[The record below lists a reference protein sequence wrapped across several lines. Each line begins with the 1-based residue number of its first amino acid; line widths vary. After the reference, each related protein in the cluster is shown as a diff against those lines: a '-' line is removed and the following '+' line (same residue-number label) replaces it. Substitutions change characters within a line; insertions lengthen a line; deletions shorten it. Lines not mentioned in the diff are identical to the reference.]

1 MSKFRD
7 FGATNLDELE
17 PISFKIHGEE
27 FHCIKAMQ
35 GKVLLDMIAKSSS
48 EDAAEQAGIVTSFFS
63 QVLEDESLERFNA
76 LVTDK
81 HRIVTT
87 ETLAEITS
95 WLIEQYSDRPNQQPE
110 D

>member
-7 FGATNLDELE
+7 FGSTNLDELE
-17 PISFKIHGEE
+17 PISFKIHDEE
-27 FHCIKAMQ
+27 FHCIRAMQ

-48 EDAAEQAGIVTSFFS
+48 EDAAEQAAIVTDFFEK
-63 QVLEDESLERFNA
+63 VLDDESLARFNA
-76 LVTDK
+76 LVVDK

>member
-7 FGATNLDELE
+7 FGSTNLDELE
-17 PISFKIHGEE
+17 PISFKIHDEE
-27 FHCIKAMQ
+27 FHCIRAMQ

-48 EDAAEQAGIVTSFFS
+48 EDPAEQAGIVTSFFA
-63 QVLEDESLERFNA
+63 QVLDDESLERFNA

-110 D
+110 A

>member
-7 FGATNLDELE
+7 FGSTNLDELE
-17 PISFKIHGEE
+17 PVSFKIHDEE

-48 EDAAEQAGIVTSFFS
+48 DDAAEQASIVTDFFA

-95 WLIEQYSDRPNQQPE
+95 WLIEQYADRPNQQPE
-110 D
+110 A